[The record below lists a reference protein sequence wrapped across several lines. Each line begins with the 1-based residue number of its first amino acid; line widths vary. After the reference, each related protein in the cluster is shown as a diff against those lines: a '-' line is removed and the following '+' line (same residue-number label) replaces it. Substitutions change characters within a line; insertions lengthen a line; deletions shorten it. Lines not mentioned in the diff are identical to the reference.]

1 MSPDDLALLTRA
13 RTSVLE
19 RIRLA
24 SERVRRDP
32 STIQLVAVSKTVPAD
47 RVRAAT
53 AAGVR
58 DLGENRVQEASEK
71 RPQVPGAR
79 WHLIGPLQSNKARRA
94 IEIFDLIQTVD
105 SDELAI
111 RLDRIALETRPGR
124 PLPVLLQVNVDEDP
138 AKSGFTATALEA
150 RLPRLVALPGL
161 QIMGLMTVG
170 RFVTEPDAARP
181 TFVALRRL
189 SEHLR
194 GVASGLGPELSMGMS
209 ADFEVAVEEGAT
221 IVRVGQAIFG
231 ARGGPAV

>member
-1 MSPDDLALLTRA
+1 MNPDDLALLARA

-32 STIQLVAVSKTVPAD
+32 SDVRLVAVSKTVPAY
-47 RVRAAT
+47 RLRAAT
-53 AAGVR
+53 AAGLL
-58 DLGENRVQEASEK
+58 DLGENRVQEAGAK

-79 WHLIGPLQSNKARRA
+79 WHLIGPLQSNKARPA
-94 IEIFDLIQTVD
+94 IETFDLIQTVD
-105 SDELAI
+105 SQQLAI
-111 RLDRIALETRPGR
+111 RLDRMALEMRPGR

-138 AKSGFTATALEA
+138 AKSGFMAAALEA
-150 RLPRLVALPGL
+150 SLPRLLTLPGL
-161 QIMGLMTVG
+161 EIRGLMTVG
-170 RFVTEPDAARP
+170 RFVTDPDTARP
-181 TFVALRRL
+181 TFVGLRRL
-189 SEHLR
+189 SDHLR
-194 GVASGLGPELSMGMS
+194 QIAPGLGHELSMGMS